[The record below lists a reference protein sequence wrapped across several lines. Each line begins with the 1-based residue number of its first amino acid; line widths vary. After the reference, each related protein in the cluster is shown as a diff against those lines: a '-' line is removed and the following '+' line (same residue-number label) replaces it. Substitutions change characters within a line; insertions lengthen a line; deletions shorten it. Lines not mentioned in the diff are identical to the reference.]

1 MATLDEHIGQMGMFM
16 VAAGLAG
23 SIVGGVILDKFKK
36 FKLTTL
42 ITYIS
47 SLGLMIAITFAID
60 QQNIVID
67 YILISALGLFLKN
80 AFHWNC

>member
-1 MATLDEHIGQMGMFM
+1 MFM

-42 ITYIS
+42 ITYILT
-47 SLGLMIAITFAID
+47 LGLMIAITFAID

-80 AFHWNC
+80 AFHCNC

>member
-1 MATLDEHIGQMGMFM
+1 MFM

-42 ITYIS
+42 ITYILT
-47 SLGLMIAITFAID
+47 LGLMIAITFAID